1 MLTES
6 QWQHVKKN
14 LERMVSD
21 IAKNLASER
30 MEDEA
35 YNHNFARHIS
45 RYMEELSSAICQ
57 QDEPAQTEFE
67 NSPVIIC
74 RPATW
79 REQ

>member
-6 QWQHVKKN
+6 QWLHVKQN
-14 LERMVSD
+14 LELMVAN
-21 IAKNLASER
+21 IEENMGTEQ

-35 YNHNFARHIS
+35 YNHDFARHIS
-45 RYMEELSSAICQ
+45 RYMDLLSSAIYQ
-57 QDEPAQTEFE
+57 KNEPAQAGFE
-67 NSPVIIC
+67 NAPVIIC